1 MKKARSSINRPTVI
15 ILASLAILAA
25 VISTRGLAASLN
37 QKNLALTS
45 EVSELVSTN
54 QWIKYQISD
63 KISLDKIESY
73 AKQNLQ
79 MAEAPNEQIL
89 TLDVDMNKIN
99 SSGTAED
106 RTGWLEM
113 IQKNIGEIFDGQG
126 Q

>member
-79 MAEAPNEQIL
+79 MVEAPNEQIL

-113 IQKNIGEIFDGQG
+113 IQKNIGDIFDGQG

>member
-99 SSGTAED
+99 STGSAED

-113 IQKNIGEIFDGQG
+113 IQKNIGDIFDGQG

>member
-113 IQKNIGEIFDGQG
+113 IQKNIGDIFDGQG

>member
-1 MKKARSSINRPTVI
+1 MKKARSIINRPTVI
-15 ILASLAILAA
+15 ILAALATLAA
-25 VISTRGLAASLN
+25 MISTRGLAASLN
-37 QKNLALTS
+37 QKNIALNN

-79 MAEAPNEQIL
+79 MAEAANEQIL
-89 TLDVDMNKIN
+89 SLDVDMNKIN
-99 SSGTAED
+99 STGTEAP
-106 RTGWLEM
+106 RTGWLEK
-113 IQKNIGEIFDGQG
+113 IQKNIGDIFDGQG